1 MQDSRIT
8 VIIPVYKNKVH
19 LAACVNSVLAADCAS
34 LERIILINDGS
45 PEADVARYCRGLST
59 TPKMQ
64 LIENAENQGFVHA
77 VNQGM
82 AASDND
88 VVLLNSDTVVPE
100 GWLDKIVAAAAQHPD
115 AASITPFTNNGTICS
130 YPNFCE
136 NNPLPEG
143 LCLRQ
148 LNALC
153 SEVNDGAVCDLPTA
167 VGFCMYIRRKAIEE
181 VGYFDEA
188 GFGRGYGE
196 ENDFCMRATAQ
207 GWRHLLLG
215 SVFVFHEGGVSF
227 GDDANELQNH
237 AMQVLEQRYPEY
249 RKIISEH
256 VSLDPARKLREN
268 IDEARLSVDGQAR
281 LVLMESR
288 ARFNKL
294 STELKINAE
303 AQEKTEHLL
312 NHELQIARDFGKDKS
327 LQLRALEK
335 EMGSLETYAENRAA
349 EATEYAGRIRQLEA
363 TATQLGENLRSM
375 SERIGQYD
383 LRVEQYDALL
393 EEARGA
399 YRESEAARRDLIS
412 INSALTQEKAALQQ
426 DNDELRSFLT
436 VRIQLKLLQLMGK
449 R

>member
-1 MQDSRIT
+1 
-8 VIIPVYKNKVH
+8 
-19 LAACVNSVLAADCAS
+19 
-34 LERIILINDGS
+34 
-45 PEADVARYCRGLST
+45 
-59 TPKMQ
+59 
-64 LIENAENQGFVHA
+64 
-77 VNQGM
+77 
-82 AASDND
+82 
-88 VVLLNSDTVVPE
+88 
-100 GWLDKIVAAAAQHPD
+100 
-115 AASITPFTNNGTICS
+115 
-130 YPNFCE
+130 
-136 NNPLPEG
+136 
-143 LCLRQ
+143 
-148 LNALC
+148 
-153 SEVNDGAVCDLPTA
+153 
-167 VGFCMYIRRKAIEE
+167 
-181 VGYFDEA
+181 
-188 GFGRGYGE
+188 
-196 ENDFCMRATAQ
+196 
-207 GWRHLLLG
+207 
-215 SVFVFHEGGVSF
+215 
-227 GDDANELQNH
+227 
-237 AMQVLEQRYPEY
+237 MQVLEQRYPEY

-312 NHELQIARDFGKDKS
+312 SHELQIARDFGKDQS
-327 LQLRALEK
+327 LQLRALEKEMGSLETYAENRAAEATEYAERIKALEK

>member
-1 MQDSRIT
+1 
-8 VIIPVYKNKVH
+8 
-19 LAACVNSVLAADCAS
+19 
-34 LERIILINDGS
+34 
-45 PEADVARYCRGLST
+45 
-59 TPKMQ
+59 
-64 LIENAENQGFVHA
+64 
-77 VNQGM
+77 
-82 AASDND
+82 
-88 VVLLNSDTVVPE
+88 
-100 GWLDKIVAAAAQHPD
+100 
-115 AASITPFTNNGTICS
+115 
-130 YPNFCE
+130 
-136 NNPLPEG
+136 
-143 LCLRQ
+143 
-148 LNALC
+148 
-153 SEVNDGAVCDLPTA
+153 
-167 VGFCMYIRRKAIEE
+167 
-181 VGYFDEA
+181 
-188 GFGRGYGE
+188 
-196 ENDFCMRATAQ
+196 
-207 GWRHLLLG
+207 LLG

-237 AMQVLEQRYPEY
+237 AMQVLEQRYPAY

-312 NHELQIARDFGKDKS
+312 NHELQIARDFGKDQS

-436 VRIQLKLLQLMGK
+436 VRIQIKLLQLMGK